1 MRKDVK
7 LMSGKELL
15 KADAVMLNKF
25 VEKCAPIWHPVFAD
39 EFQREGFNII
49 EYSNKMSE
57 IMDNLR
63 YQMTLKK
70 LDGYDIKSEIQDF
83 IDKED
88 LSKYQSEDLLIG
100 CMYLMATQQIIME
113 SVLFKDNVN
122 DEMYMFNL
130 IKGFIHSMKE
140 FEIKSDLDL
149 SFIPLSDTLKL
160 TLETLVMD
168 EDKEYIRF

>member
-1 MRKDVK
+1 
-7 LMSGKELL
+7 
-15 KADAVMLNKF
+15 
-25 VEKCAPIWHPVFAD
+25 
-39 EFQREGFNII
+39 
-49 EYSNKMSE
+49 MSE

-88 LSKYQSEDLLIG
+88 LSKYQSENILVG

-113 SVLFKDNVN
+113 SVLSKENVN

-130 IKGFIHSMKE
+130 IKGFIFSMKDV
-140 FEIKSDLDL
+140 EIKSDLDL
-149 SFIPLSDTLKL
+149 SFIPISETLKL
-160 TLETLVMD
+160 TLESLVTE
-168 EDKEYIRF
+168 EDKEYVRF

>member
-25 VEKCAPIWHPVFAD
+25 VEKCAPVWHPVFAD

-88 LSKYQSEDLLIG
+88 LSKYQSENILVG

-113 SVLFKDNVN
+113 SVLSKENVN

-130 IKGFIHSMKE
+130 IKGFIFSMKDV
-140 FEIKSDLDL
+140 EIKSDLDL
-149 SFIPLSDTLKL
+149 SFIPISETLKL
-160 TLETLVMD
+160 TLESLVTE
-168 EDKEYIRF
+168 EDKEYVRF